1 MVKKKVSK
9 KKRDV
14 NLKNIIVLLVIV
26 LIGLFIW
33 AMVAQGSFD
42 EGEELGAEGEL
53 AQAAPRA
60 GGGGGMIHLWKFE
73 GDLNDSIGR
82 ADKKEVKGKVEYVPG
97 VVGLAVKLDY
107 NDSLRALNRYLQDIP
122 NNRFTIDFCMKA
134 ESIRGNGVFI
144 EKKKGDI
151 GFAVRA
157 DTTRVSGWAIGRPD
171 NWVDC
176 INASVIDN
184 QWHHVALTASRGGNK
199 TIWIDGI
206 LCAENRANGP
216 GLRNNRNFFQGRR
229 LYKGL
234 LDEEAIWDRVL
245 SNSEIAARA
254 NICVSG
260 EEILLTSSNPI
271 KIVNVGGSD
280 YTVELLSVDGVY
292 HRVTFEVNG
301 DARELYEGQSKVVG
315 GVRVYVKSV
324 DEKNLKLSAVLKLTP
339 ATG

>member
-9 KKRDV
+9 KERDV

-42 EGEELGAEGEL
+42 EGEELGAEGGL

-82 ADKKEVKGKVEYVPG
+82 ADKKELGNTEIEYVPG

-107 NDSLRALNRYLQDIP
+107 SDSLIALNRYLQDIP
-122 NNRFTIDFCMKA
+122 NDEFTLDFCMNAAAIK
-134 ESIRGNGVFI
+134 GNGMFI
-144 EKKKGDI
+144 EKKKGNT

-157 DTTRVSGWAIGRPD
+157 NTSRVSGWAVGRPD
-171 NWVDC
+171 DWVDC
-176 INASVIDN
+176 FKKVVDN
-184 QWHHVALTASRGGNK
+184 QWHHVALTVKKGNNK
-199 TIWIDGI
+199 TIWIDGVK
-206 LCAENRANGP
+206 CAENDALGP
-216 GLRNNRNFFQGRR
+216 GLKNNRNFYQGRR
-229 LYKGL
+229 LYEGL

-254 NICVSG
+254 NICG
-260 EEILLTSSNPI
+260 I
-271 KIVNVGGSD
+271 
-280 YTVELLSVDGVY
+280 VDGSEEDDDLVDGECAKQY
-292 HRVTFEVNG
+292 TIEGDCATDEFIVRSWTATWMGTPGATNVKTPDYCTDGSEVI
-301 DARELYEGQSKVVG
+301 SC
-315 GVRVYVKSV
+315 
-324 DEKNLKLSAVLKLTP
+324 
-339 ATG
+339 